1 MAAARWQLNPGRS
14 AAHPI
19 ERKVTVE
26 LMAFSSRLQMF
37 RYHLMTL
44 LVILLTSCNKQD
56 PTMIAVPTVTLAPVP
71 MSVATSTTKPLI
83 VEITN
88 GYMFPL
94 WEDLFETGK
103 KELFN
108 GDLTIESK
116 QVTRYRKSKEASNEF
131 FKKFG
136 MECTHVGLKLGE
148 FHLDF
153 SLSSPTKESQ
163 CYRVG
168 IGGSVLYE
176 GNMSHY
182 RITVSSIE
190 AFNWGIAGKSTV
202 LLQIEVL

>member
-1 MAAARWQLNPGRS
+1 M
-14 AAHPI
+14 I
-19 ERKVTVE
+19 
-26 LMAFSSRLQMF
+26 
-37 RYHLMTL
+37 L
-44 LVILLTSCNKQD
+44 LVILLTSCSKQD
-56 PTMIAVPTVTLAPVP
+56 PAMTATPSVTVTSVP
-71 MSVATSTTKPLI
+71 MPVVTSTTKPLI

-94 WEDLFETGK
+94 WENLFETGK

-116 QVTRYRKSKEASNEF
+116 QVTRYRKSKESSNEF

-136 MECTHVGLKLGE
+136 MECTHVGLKLDE

-168 IGGSVLYE
+168 IGGSVIYE
-176 GNMSHY
+176 GNMSRY

-190 AFNWGIAGKSTV
+190 AFNWGIAGRSTV